1 MHGDELIIRP
11 IKTIGDCEFTKQ
23 ILSDLIKKSLSG
35 EELFSEFKK
44 LQAQIRLAT
53 ETMPAKSEDIAVGKT
68 EYATYENIFISKD

>member
-11 IKTIGDCEFTKQ
+11 IKTIGYCEFTKQ
-23 ILSDLIKKSLSG
+23 ILSDLIKKGLSG

-53 ETMPAKSEDIAVGKT
+53 
-68 EYATYENIFISKD
+68 